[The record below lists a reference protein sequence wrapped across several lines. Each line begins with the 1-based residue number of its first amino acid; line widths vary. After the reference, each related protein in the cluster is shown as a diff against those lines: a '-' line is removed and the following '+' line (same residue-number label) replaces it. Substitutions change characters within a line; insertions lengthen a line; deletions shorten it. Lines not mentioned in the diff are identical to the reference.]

1 MSKSKSVEDDIKDK
15 AWEEVQK
22 TAFTYWVN
30 SYLEKRGK
38 KIQVSLEE
46 DFSDGVTLI
55 DFLEPLVEDKIK
67 AKYTKQPKTRITKIE
82 NCSIAL
88 SFLKEHGVEP
98 KMLTISAEDFVDK
111 NLKLILGF
119 CWILFR
125 KFRINKN
132 IAGAEDRSTEE
143 NLLKWCREITEG
155 YPGVKIENFKTSFND
170 GLAFLAMVHKFNP
183 SLFEYTKLME
193 ENSSLENAETAF
205 EFAEKQMGVPK
216 LLDAQE
222 LVDGRVDERSIVLYV
237 SLFFHAFV
245 SQQEKRKL
253 EEAQRSAR
261 EKLTGLEGDLAR
273 AIEEKDIVEKKFKDL
288 SAQYEALKQKYSEA
302 ESLNQKLQNEKE
314 ALENDV
320 AELRNRYNKLKEKTD
335 ERLNLELKGLDI
347 IRKNLI
353 EHLNDMSYW
362 KDYLEQDREFEKVSE
377 RSEKEIVERSFEDQ
391 VDYLTSAVSEENRR
405 LQVLLKQHEIEEQ
418 QAKK

>member
-1 MSKSKSVEDDIKDK
+1 
-15 AWEEVQK
+15 
-22 TAFTYWVN
+22 
-30 SYLEKRGK
+30 
-38 KIQVSLEE
+38 
-46 DFSDGVTLI
+46 
-55 DFLEPLVEDKIK
+55 LEPLVEDKIK
-67 AKYTKQPKTRITKIE
+67 AKWTRQPKTRITKIE

-88 SFLKEHGVEP
+88 AFLKEHGVEP

-245 SQQEKRKL
+245 SQQEKRRL
-253 EEAQRSAR
+253 EVRTSCVHHILNR
-261 EKLTGLEGDLAR
+261 E
-273 AIEEKDIVEKKFKDL
+273 
-288 SAQYEALKQKYSEA
+288 SS
-302 ESLNQKLQNEKE
+302 N
-314 ALENDV
+314 
-320 AELRNRYNKLKEKTD
+320 
-335 ERLNLELKGLDI
+335 
-347 IRKNLI
+347 IR
-353 EHLNDMSYW
+353 
-362 KDYLEQDREFEKVSE
+362 
-377 RSEKEIVERSFEDQ
+377 
-391 VDYLTSAVSEENRR
+391 
-405 LQVLLKQHEIEEQ
+405 
-418 QAKK
+418 